1 MGQRQ
6 VRFEQFPLFT
16 ALVLLLGG
24 CPSTTPAPT
33 AASRPT
39 PGETVT
45 AVHTA
50 PLRRGVLAQVLSA
63 PGSVVARRRSLI
75 GVEVTGKIERV
86 HVSVG
91 DRVAEDD
98 VLFEIDPA
106 TYALALQQAQAVS
119 DVATAEAQQVESDLH
134 RAQTL
139 RRQNVLA
146 AQEIERLTTA
156 LTVARAHVRE
166 AASAVALAQQ
176 NLQKTV
182 VRAPYAGSVAERL
195 ADEGTTALVQPQTI
209 VVVLEETVALEARAS
224 IAESQMGLVRVG
236 DVALLR
242 IQGLPEPLRTSVSGV
257 ADSIDPA
264 TRTYLVKM
272 PVPNPEHRIKAGV
285 FAHVEIEPRA
295 KERLLAPREAIRIED
310 GRSRLLVI
318 DGDRVDTRIVDI
330 GVVGENEVE
339 ILAGADGSER
349 VIVGDEART
358 VVAGMRVRVIEA
370 EPAPGS

>member
-1 MGQRQ
+1 M
-6 VRFEQFPLFT
+6 
-16 ALVLLLGG
+16 
-24 CPSTTPAPT
+24 STDEFSDA
-33 AASRPT
+33 
-39 PGETVT
+39 
-45 AVHTA
+45 
-50 PLRRGVLAQVLSA
+50 LAQARFMNLGNSLLRA
-63 PGSVVARRRSLI
+63 ARLYRDISMAALRQQPGFERMRESHASVMPHLD
-75 GVEVTGKIERV
+75 
-86 HVSVG
+86 VG
-91 DRVAEDD
+91 G
-98 VLFEIDPA
+98 
-106 TYALALQQAQAVS
+106 T
-119 DVATAEAQQVESDLH
+119 
-134 RAQTL
+134 
-139 RRQNVLA
+139 RQNVLA

-176 NLQKTV
+176 NLQKTS

-330 GVVGENEVE
+330 GVLGENEVE